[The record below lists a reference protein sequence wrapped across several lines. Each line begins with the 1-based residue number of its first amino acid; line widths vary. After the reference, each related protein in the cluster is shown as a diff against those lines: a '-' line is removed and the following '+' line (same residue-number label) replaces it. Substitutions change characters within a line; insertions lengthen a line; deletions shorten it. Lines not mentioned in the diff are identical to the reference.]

1 MYTESSK
8 ILISKRVGWGNPI
21 NSLFPVDIHEENKI
35 ATSGRFVNSF
45 HQIANIENL
54 YYTINEGLTTETK
67 FNEELISV
75 RFQSAIEV
83 LNKILDQHH
92 CYDFSKDYDLI
103 IEKYQSLF
111 DEPLGYL
118 LAIKCIEV
126 YLSSNRSNYIERNTK
141 LSFEMLKIELEGI
154 QNEKGITIS
163 KGLNSKF
170 YSSIK
175 RAQNIIFP
183 EPILIIGDKVW

>member
-21 NSLFPVDIHEENKI
+21 DSLFPVDIHEENKI
-35 ATSGRFVNSF
+35 ATSGRLVNSF

-67 FNEELISV
+67 FNEELRSI

-92 CYDFSKDYDLI
+92 CYDFSKDYDPI

-118 LAIKCIEV
+118 LAIKCIEL
-126 YLSSNRSNYIERNTK
+126 YLSSNRSNYIERNVK
-141 LSFEMLKIELEGI
+141 LSFEMLKIELDGI
-154 QNEKGITIS
+154 QNEKGITVS